1 MTTVTFH
8 ASNGRMDGV
17 VVDGHS
23 GYADAGS
30 DIVCAAISSTVGLLE
45 CTLNEVLGLGAPV
58 KVKEEAAHLSLRLPT
73 GLSEGNEHT
82 SQNLMVGLMVYLQ
95 ALSQEYPDNLIVL
108 LDDDDED

>member
-30 DIVCAAISSTVGLLE
+30 DIVCAAISYRGPSGVHFE
-45 CTLNEVLGLGAPV
+45 
-58 KVKEEAAHLSLRLPT
+58 
-73 GLSEGNEHT
+73 
-82 SQNLMVGLMVYLQ
+82 
-95 ALSQEYPDNLIVL
+95 
-108 LDDDDED
+108 